1 MISKKEFIKTI
12 KHIKEYE
19 DKLTALSKISNDLT
33 IGISSI
39 IDWLIDDLTN
49 TLCLAC
55 NINPFEKY
63 DNLISWWIYDTN
75 FGKDH
80 AWIKS
85 DNVKYNL
92 STVEKLYDY
101 ISKTYGVEGDKH

>member
-19 DKLTALSKISNDLT
+19 DKLTDLSKISSDLT

-49 TLCLAC
+49 TLCIAC
-55 NINPFEKY
+55 NIDLSKEY

-75 FGKDH
+75 FGKNH
-80 AWIKS
+80 AWIKFN
-85 DNVKYNL
+85 NVKYILN
-92 STVEKLYDY
+92 TVEKLYDY
-101 ISKTYGVEGDKH
+101 ISETYGDKNDK